1 MRTSARTSGQSGCGP
16 RKTSKLNTSVDII
29 FVNCIAASDIFVFR
43 VEVFVIV
50 VVVKVE
56 IIKHDISATHISLL
70 LLLLGSLSFSVVFKQ
85 SCTFTLL
92 AAGIR
97 INFKLDATC
106 NYTVAIEPLNNIVL

>member
-1 MRTSARTSGQSGCGP
+1 
-16 RKTSKLNTSVDII
+16 
-29 FVNCIAASDIFVFR
+29 
-43 VEVFVIV
+43 
-50 VVVKVE
+50 
-56 IIKHDISATHISLL
+56 L

-106 NYTVAIEPLNNIVL
+106 NYTVAIEPLNNIVLWGFERHICDSQGTLLVYCHLSISWSSAN